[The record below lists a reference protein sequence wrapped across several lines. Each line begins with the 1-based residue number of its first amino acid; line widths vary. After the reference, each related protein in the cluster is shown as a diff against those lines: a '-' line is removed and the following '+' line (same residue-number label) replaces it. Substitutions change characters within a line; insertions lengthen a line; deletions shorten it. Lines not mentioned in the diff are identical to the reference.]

1 VGIPATKEPHG
12 LTRSDGKRPD
22 GLTLVPWQ
30 RGKPL
35 SWDVTVICT
44 LADSY
49 VELAAQEAGS
59 AAKLAATHKLA
70 KYSALGAQYDFQP
83 VAVETLGPLNES
95 AVLLNDSFMLE
106 HHLD

>member
-1 VGIPATKEPHG
+1 M
-12 LTRSDGKRPD
+12 
-22 GLTLVPWQ
+22 
-30 RGKPL
+30 
-35 SWDVTVICT
+35 VICS

-59 AAKLAATHKLA
+59 AAELAATRKLV

-95 AVLLNDSFMLE
+95 ACEFLNNLGRKISDNTGDDRLTSFLFQRISVLIQRLNVVSLNDSFMLE